1 MSSTPQTTTPASK
14 GPVEIREIKGQVAA
28 DVEQI
33 DTEKRTEKPFEDSL
47 GQSRPSLSR
56 LNPPQHIDMP
66 CSTDS
71 IRPLTAASENTR
83 IEKPPVKPE
92 PIYTR
97 AALSH
102 YDSEKQEY
110 HNQPGLAA
118 SFTPTHWSVASPG
131 QPSTTNTEACNCEYV
146 RIQYVPSEQKPP
158 SEDHFGLIL
167 VYLSFVSPLVAGLLS
182 LYSLA
187 TAVFLSLLAPLS
199 LCTRQ
204 QPCQRSF
211 ISSIS
216 PAVRLQLRIIYA
228 EPVPSTT
235 DSASHLACAA
245 ILAPFYAIVIAFAA
259 WVAATFWGYAAILGE
274 PNERAGEEQDGRAA
288 IRAVRRLWENW
299 LLWGLQ

>member
-33 DTEKRTEKPFEDSL
+33 DTEKRTKKPLEDSL
-47 GQSRPSLSR
+47 GQSRSSLSR

-131 QPSTTNTEACNCEYV
+131 QPSTINTEACNCEYV

-167 VYLSFVSPLVAGLLS
+167 VSGLKYTCAHVKSRANFRRSTSHSCLHWSPACSACTLSPPPSSCHCLRLYLSVLASNRARGRSSLQFLPQCDYNCASSMPSPSPQRPTRQAISPVPPS
-182 LYSLA
+182 WHPS
-187 TAVFLSLLAPLS
+187 TPLSLLS
-199 LCTRQ
+199 Q
-204 QPCQRSF
+204 
-211 ISSIS
+211 
-216 PAVRLQLRIIYA
+216 
-228 EPVPSTT
+228 
-235 DSASHLACAA
+235 H
-245 ILAPFYAIVIAFAA
+245 
-259 WVAATFWGYAAILGE
+259 G
-274 PNERAGEEQDGRAA
+274 
-288 IRAVRRLWENW
+288 
-299 LLWGLQ
+299 